1 MKCSMDNAVN
11 AVYAKAFTAR
21 FSPEAER
28 YIADKISSAC
38 KNSSQGS
45 KIKQMASN
53 LKSMCDTNNPYLAK
67 NDIVLSDDI
76 FFFSGG
82 NNLDAPYETCVALS
96 KALPEKHDDFG
107 IVKLLSDIYVELE
120 KLSPQKALQKI
131 GISFNNKK

>member
-28 YIADKISSAC
+28 YIADKISSAS

-45 KIKQMASN
+45 KIKQLAVN
-53 LKSMCDTNNPYLAK
+53 LKNMCDTNNPYLAK

-82 NNLDAPYETCVALS
+82 NSLDAPYETCVALS